1 MEPKNFD
8 DIKKE
13 ININEDVIF
22 EILEVLNLEYYFN
35 IRNNLPNENLKNNL
49 IKYMNVF
56 SCKLLEKYLDK
67 YINLQFDNKSLY
79 NDYLDL
85 FDIERKN
92 KEMKKNEYLYN
103 NVIFDKLLFILR
115 NCIILFPILLF

>member
-1 MEPKNFD
+1 
-8 DIKKE
+8 
-13 ININEDVIF
+13 
-22 EILEVLNLEYYFN
+22 
-35 IRNNLPNENLKNNL
+35 
-49 IKYMNVF
+49 MNVF

-67 YINLQFDNKSLY
+67 YINLRFDNKSLY

-92 KEMKKNEYLYN
+92 KEIKINEYLYN

-115 NCIILFPILLF
+115 NCINNSFKPDLFIDKYFFFI